1 MPKTAINL
9 ELPGEETKKI
19 VGCPLCKFQNT
30 KVLCNVD
37 GYQIWRCPQCALDFV
52 SPVPDEA
59 FLKAYYNRKDWFES
73 GEPGGYESYD
83 QQTERVL
90 PVFLDLLAQYEQTCS
105 GRYILDIGC
114 GYATHLAIAA
124 DRGWKAFG
132 MEPSAHALQIARERH
147 GNKVFLVDQIEALV
161 PCEFDLILLFDV
173 IEHTRDPFSLFFK
186 LFSMGAIG
194 PKTEIAIT
202 TPNARSC
209 SAVSDPAK
217 WAYRHPPSHLF
228 FYSAEALQRLMTTLH
243 FRKAE
248 IAGVYPDDSPQAA
261 AYEDEFFPK
270 NRELQNYA
278 GLLCRASCSD
288 FKEFMHE
295 RFVPGTWSKIAEYE
309 HRPRY
314 VFAQK
319 RVSGARV
326 LDFGCGTGYGSSL
339 LADVADQVLGVDID
353 TTALDWASQFHN
365 KPNLKFQIC
374 SDFGRNLP
382 AESFDVITCF
392 ELIEH
397 LNEEAQREFME
408 NARSLLAPGGELIIS
423 TPNPVVTTNYGENPY
438 HLREMDEDEFRD
450 LLGAYF
456 SHVQILGQWI
466 RPSIAISAHSEADQA
481 VDFCEL
487 KSDLTG
493 AQVPIIPSNYVAVCS
508 QQPLRQ
514 SRELCYFDSSFDY
527 VAAAVALENRLHQS
541 QFESYRMQEI
551 VCNQEKTF
559 TSQIENLLGV
569 LRNRD
574 EEIAAFKGTK
584 IYRLRHTV
592 RCEPFSIRKLV
603 KVTYLL
609 AGMLTPQPVRKKL
622 QPVIAGVRKK
632 LFPPVPE
639 NSFVVRKKVPPA
651 VEALITH
658 VSVVVP
664 TKNAGPLF
672 AEVLDGIKTQAAA
685 CPIDV
690 TVVDSGST
698 DGTVALARKHGANV
712 IPIDPSQF
720 NHGLTRNLAIE
731 NSSGEVVVLL
741 TQDAIPG
748 DTQLIQNLT
757 KAFDDPLV
765 AGVYGRQVPRPGAD
779 VLTRRNLNRWLTGRM
794 EADVSFIDD
803 AVRYG
808 SLTPY
813 ERYKLCN
820 FDNVCSAIRRSAWKE
835 IPFQAN
841 DFAED
846 LDWGKRSLEDGWKIA
861 YEPTAFV
868 VHSHGRSIAY
878 EFKRAYLCHRK
889 LYSLFGLCT
898 VPTWTRLIISVTKSI
913 FTDWLYVCRNEPR
926 FRKRLSL
933 LANVPILN
941 SVAIYAQYRGAR
953 DQRLLRNTK
962 IEGV

>member
-30 KVLCNVD
+30 KFLCNVD

-73 GEPGGYESYD
+73 GERGGYESYD

-90 PVFLDLLAQYEQTCS
+90 PVFLDLLAQYEHTCS

-132 MEPSAHALQIARERH
+132 MEPSAHALQIARERN

-248 IAGVYPDDSPQAA
+248 IAGVYPDDSSQAA

-423 TPNPVVTTNYGENPY
+423 TPNPVVTANYGENPY
-438 HLREMDEDEFRD
+438 HLREMDEGELSCPDLGTMDTPQHHYIGPFRNGSSSRFLRAEKRFD
-450 LLGAYF
+450 GCASTGYPLKLCSCLLPAATISKQRTLLFRFVVRLRCRYSRAGKQA
-456 SHVQILGQWI
+456 
-466 RPSIAISAHSEADQA
+466 PSITVRVVSPARSR
-481 VDFCEL
+481 
-487 KSDLTG
+487 
-493 AQVPIIPSNYVAVCS
+493 
-508 QQPLRQ
+508 RQ
-514 SRELCYFDSSFDY
+514 SRKD
-527 VAAAVALENRLHQS
+527 
-541 QFESYRMQEI
+541 
-551 VCNQEKTF
+551 
-559 TSQIENLLGV
+559 
-569 LRNRD
+569 
-574 EEIAAFKGTK
+574 
-584 IYRLRHTV
+584 
-592 RCEPFSIRKLV
+592 
-603 KVTYLL
+603 
-609 AGMLTPQPVRKKL
+609 
-622 QPVIAGVRKK
+622 
-632 LFPPVPE
+632 
-639 NSFVVRKKVPPA
+639 
-651 VEALITH
+651 
-658 VSVVVP
+658 
-664 TKNAGPLF
+664 
-672 AEVLDGIKTQAAA
+672 
-685 CPIDV
+685 
-690 TVVDSGST
+690 
-698 DGTVALARKHGANV
+698 
-712 IPIDPSQF
+712 
-720 NHGLTRNLAIE
+720 NHH
-731 NSSGEVVVLL
+731 
-741 TQDAIPG
+741 
-748 DTQLIQNLT
+748 
-757 KAFDDPLV
+757 
-765 AGVYGRQVPRPGAD
+765 
-779 VLTRRNLNRWLTGRM
+779 
-794 EADVSFIDD
+794 
-803 AVRYG
+803 
-808 SLTPY
+808 
-813 ERYKLCN
+813 
-820 FDNVCSAIRRSAWKE
+820 SA
-835 IPFQAN
+835 
-841 DFAED
+841 
-846 LDWGKRSLEDGWKIA
+846 
-861 YEPTAFV
+861 
-868 VHSHGRSIAY
+868 
-878 EFKRAYLCHRK
+878 
-889 LYSLFGLCT
+889 
-898 VPTWTRLIISVTKSI
+898 
-913 FTDWLYVCRNEPR
+913 
-926 FRKRLSL
+926 
-933 LANVPILN
+933 
-941 SVAIYAQYRGAR
+941 
-953 DQRLLRNTK
+953 
-962 IEGV
+962 